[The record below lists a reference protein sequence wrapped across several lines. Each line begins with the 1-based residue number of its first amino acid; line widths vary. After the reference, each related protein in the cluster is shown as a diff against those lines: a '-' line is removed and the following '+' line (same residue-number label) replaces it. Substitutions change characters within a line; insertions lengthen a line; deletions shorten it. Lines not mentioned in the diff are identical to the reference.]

1 MEYSFTPTYRP
12 NRQNGRHENGQN
24 YLVNTGTVE
33 RLLACVPDDHSP
45 VVDHRGDRPG
55 DGAVAGEATR
65 SVRPAVR
72 TGLPRAQASGEAPR
86 RRREP
91 TLSPD
96 HRHAAPHPA
105 FAGLDTCRAAGAVGG
120 GQTPRWCRRC
130 DDDDSPVVAVG
141 PIRPARSG
149 TGVSF
154 RTTADSRRRC
164 PVDAAAGIAA
174 SGLGS
179 RRRYTSFVHAVFTS
193 KGRGIAAILRRV
205 GRGDGGGGGDRRGGR
220 RGRGRGGV
228 DGAVDVAMR
237 EAGVSGAALPK
248 DLAADQWVTLFNRLG

>member
-1 MEYSFTPTYRP
+1 M
-12 NRQNGRHENGQN
+12 
-24 YLVNTGTVE
+24 
-33 RLLACVPDDHSP
+33 
-45 VVDHRGDRPG
+45 
-55 DGAVAGEATR
+55 AGEATR

-105 FAGLDTCRAAGAVGG
+105 FAGLGACRAAGAVGG

-130 DDDDSPVVAVG
+130 DDDDSPVVAVD
-141 PIRPARSG
+141 PIRPAPSG

-154 RTTADSRRRC
+154 RTTAD
-164 PVDAAAGIAA
+164 
-174 SGLGS
+174 S

-193 KGRGIAAILRRV
+193 KGRGSAAILRRV
-205 GRGDGGGGGDRRGGR
+205 GRGDGGGSGDRRGGR
-220 RGRGRGGV
+220 RGRGRDGV